1 MSRMKRWMTVSA
13 TGLLMLAGSC
23 APLSEAPQQ
32 AGSGKRW
39 TRWIDEKHF
48 QVAEK
53 QQYPATMV
61 RTDGQVVTV
70 MKPIGNLAVVVNPDG
85 SHATAVIN
93 GGMATIVTP

>member
-1 MSRMKRWMTVSA
+1 MKRWTFIAA
-13 TGLLMLAGSC
+13 TGLLMWAGSC
-23 APLSEAPQQ
+23 ASLSEAPQQ
-32 AGSGKRW
+32 ARGKNGW
-39 TRWIDEKHF
+39 TRWIDERHF

-70 MKPIGNLAVVVNPDG
+70 MKPVGNLAVVVNPDG
-85 SHATAVIN
+85 SHSTAVIH

>member
-1 MSRMKRWMTVSA
+1 MKRWMTAAA

-23 APLSEAPQQ
+23 ASLSEAPQQ
-32 AGSGKRW
+32 AGSSKRMS
-39 TRWIDEKHF
+39 RWIDERHF

-53 QQYPATMV
+53 QSYPATMV

-70 MKPIGNLAVVVNPDG
+70 MKPVGNLAVVVNPDG
-85 SHATAVIN
+85 SHSTAVIH